1 MSTIATIQIS
11 TYGRYYWQVEDRLGN
26 FISAPRTLL
35 VNSLDAEVAGPG
47 ESDQLRPG
55 KKDIFR
61 QIRNIPVEFP
71 VADALV
77 YGCPEKGDTLL
88 PVRFHHAGSDIV
100 RYELTV
106 NPGPPKPRTLSAP
119 VEDGPILSQ
128 IDLPKEGSYS
138 VKLLGYDKEEKV
150 IATSEQLRGVF
161 YAACGV
167 GAKPEFL
174 TQVFKVTKGRTLP
187 ELGMLHVMEGAY

>member
-11 TYGRYYWQVEDRLGN
+11 NYGRYYWQVEDRLGN

-47 ESDQLRPG
+47 ESDQLRPA

-77 YGCPEKGDTLL
+77 YGCPDKGDTFL
-88 PVRFHHAGSDIV
+88 PLRFHHSGGDIS

-106 NPGPPKPRTLSAP
+106 NPGPPAPRTVAAP
-119 VEDGPILSQ
+119 AEDGPMISQ
-128 IDLPKEGSYS
+128 IELPKEGSYS
-138 VKLLGYDKEEKV
+138 VKVLGYDKASKV

-161 YAACGV
+161 YTACGL
-167 GAKPEFL
+167 GSKPELL
-174 TQVFKVTKGRTLP
+174 TQVFKVTKGKTLP
-187 ELGMLHVMEGAY
+187 DLGMLHVMEGAY